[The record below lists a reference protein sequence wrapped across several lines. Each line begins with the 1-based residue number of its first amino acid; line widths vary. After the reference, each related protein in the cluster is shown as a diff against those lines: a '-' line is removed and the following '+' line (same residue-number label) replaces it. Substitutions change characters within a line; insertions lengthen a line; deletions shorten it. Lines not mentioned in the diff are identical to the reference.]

1 MNDILS
7 FILLLEQHKRKQI
20 ERTIDA
26 LTVDEVQTDEDIFQT
41 IFASGLIFL
50 GSLISFL
57 ILLWIVNMCFQIFT
71 TKDFEQQENID
82 DLFYS
87 KVEKPPTYNSVI
99 CRDHPGTKLIYPPAN
114 KAAHQNLCRLVKNI
128 WRVQAPSQHSPYP
141 LKVIQSLQYFQH
153 KILYC
158 NAYNIITTWW
168 IHLRFNFERSLLYT
182 V

>member
-57 ILLWIVNMCFQIFT
+57 ILLWIVNMCFQLFT
-71 TKDFEQQENID
+71 FAFEQQENID

-87 KVEKPPTYNSVI
+87 KVEQPPTYNSVI
-99 CRDHPGTKLIYPPAN
+99 CSDKTDLPSFYTAVNNVTSTIIPAIDCS
-114 KAAHQNLCRLVKNI
+114 KDMTAA
-128 WRVQAPSQHSPYP
+128 PYSP
-141 LKVIQSLQYFQH
+141 LS
-153 KILYC
+153 
-158 NAYNIITTWW
+158 NTTADAAM
-168 IHLRFNFERSLLYT
+168 
-182 V
+182 

>member
-87 KVEKPPTYNSVI
+87 KVEQPPNLQLS
-99 CRDHPGTKLIYPPAN
+99 HLSWPPWNLAN
-114 KAAHQNLCRLVKNI
+114 LSTCK
-128 WRVQAPSQHSPYP
+128 
-141 LKVIQSLQYFQH
+141 
-153 KILYC
+153 
-158 NAYNIITTWW
+158 
-168 IHLRFNFERSLLYT
+168 
-182 V
+182 